1 MYIKEQDFKYFENLS
16 KELDEKKRERFK
28 ELLVEACS
36 EKTGKRDIGKIKVI
50 NAIFLI
56 QNEID
61 NCEIVTRTMIKKA
74 YKTAKKEKIGEK
86 ID

>member
-16 KELDEKKRERFK
+16 KELDEKNRERFK

-50 NAIFLI
+50 NAILHLNFLSI
-56 QNEID
+56 SSPAFFNVALSFIS
-61 NCEIVTRTMIKKA
+61 NP
-74 YKTAKKEKIGEK
+74 TAFEAS
-86 ID
+86 